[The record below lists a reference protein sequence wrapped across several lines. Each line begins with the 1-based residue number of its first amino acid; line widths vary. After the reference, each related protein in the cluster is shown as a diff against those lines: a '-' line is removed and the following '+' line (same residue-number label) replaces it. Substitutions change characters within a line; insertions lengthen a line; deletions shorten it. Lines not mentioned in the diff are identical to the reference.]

1 MSLRSDAAKDPSSK
15 GKESSQPSSKQPP
28 QASMLSSFRPR
39 NLILTVEIGQE
50 KQKKLLE
57 SNAGHFS
64 MLKALHMADYI
75 TALNG
80 KSVFIYTTIRRG
92 ALPSSHDF
100 PCMGPACM
108 L

>member
-1 MSLRSDAAKDPSSK
+1 MPPMIHHQRGRNRHDLHRNNCLKEVCRPASLPEFD
-15 GKESSQPSSKQPP
+15 
-28 QASMLSSFRPR
+28 
-39 NLILTVEIGQE
+39 THYEIGQE

-80 KSVFIYTTIRRG
+80 KSMFTYT
-92 ALPSSHDF
+92 
-100 PCMGPACM
+100 
-108 L
+108 